1 MGISSSCHWE
11 ALVPTACP
19 GTHNNA
25 WRRAEQE
32 HADHGTDHELTPTWG
47 QPLHCIRCTARA
59 HVELGELPE
68 LLAAV
73 SLEALHASL
82 APRVGTIGRSSNEP
96 PWPGQASRLLTD
108 HIVGGL
114 LALED
119 DIRDLR
125 RLNPRAEQR
134 REGVSVT
141 ASVRF
146 LDAHLDWALEHH
158 PLAGEPHDRLSGNPA
173 AQIHAWHAAATRFT
187 SRSAR
192 LEHHRAPCP
201 RCELLSL
208 YREDGD
214 DYIACRSPECGLLLT
229 PVEFQAHVGRL
240 AEELGREAAA

>member
-1 MGISSSCHWE
+1 MHCARCAE
-11 ALVPTACP
+11 RAC
-19 GTHNNA
+19 
-25 WRRAEQE
+25 AELL
-32 HADHGTDHELTPTWG
+32 A
-47 QPLHCIRCTARA
+47 
-59 HVELGELPE
+59 LPE

-73 SLEALHASL
+73 WLEALHGGGR
-82 APRVGTIGRSSNEP
+82 PKTGTIGRSSSEP

-125 RLNPRAEQR
+125 RLNSRTEQR

-146 LDAHLDWALEHH
+146 LDAHLEWALEHH

-173 AQIHAWHAAATRFT
+173 AQIHAWHSAATRFT
-187 SRSAR
+187 SRGAR
-192 LEHHRAPCP
+192 LEHHRVPCP

-208 YREDGD
+208 CREDGD
-214 DYIACRSPECGLLLT
+214 DYIACRNPECGLLLT
-229 PVEFQAHVGRL
+229 PTEFQTHVSRL